1 MQLIVFIG
9 LQCCGKSTFY
19 HRKFADTHLR
29 INLDMLKTRHR
40 EQLLF
45 DACLLAKQP
54 IVIDNTN
61 PTSEERARYIAPAK
75 AHRFEVIG
83 YYFQSRLEECKRR
96 NAERSEDRAVP
107 LFGLLG
113 TYNRL
118 SLPGRDEGFDQLY
131 YVKIDDA
138 GQFEIEEWT
147 DEIR

>member
-9 LQCCGKSTFY
+9 LQGCGKSTFY

-45 DACLLAKQP
+45 DACLVAKQP
-54 IVIDNTN
+54 VVIDNTN
-61 PTSEERARYIAPAK
+61 PTPDERARYIAPAK
-75 AHRFEVIG
+75 AQGFEVIG
-83 YYFQSRLEECKRR
+83 YYFQSRLEECRRR
-96 NAERSEDRAVP
+96 NAERPEDRAVP

-113 TYNRL
+113 TYKRL
-118 SLPGRDEGFDQLY
+118 SLPVRGEGFDQLY

-138 GQFEIEEWT
+138 GQFEIE
-147 DEIR
+147 